1 MENSWIQAMW
11 GTQGQRER
19 REDIAESNQQKV
31 LAHLFLVNLC
41 FVVLIIHVEGTE
53 IGETEGVGATLATL
67 Q

>member
-1 MENSWIQAMW
+1 MENSWKQAMW

-19 REDIAESNQQKV
+19 KGNITESNQKKV

-41 FVVLIIHVEGTE
+41 FVVLMIHGEGTE
-53 IGETEGVGATLATL
+53 IGKTEGVGATLATL

>member
-1 MENSWIQAMW
+1 MEFFWIQAMW

-19 REDIAESNQQKV
+19 KEDIAESNQQKV
-31 LAHLFLVNLC
+31 LAHLYLVNLC
-41 FVVLIIHVEGTE
+41 FVVLMIHGEETE